1 MGRQVLFSRVL
12 HVPEL
17 GSNLLSVL
25 YLVRNHQFQVH
36 ISSEHMEFER
46 DGTVYFTAPID
57 STNTAYLAGDVVPV
71 AESAQVSSASTL
83 PLDATLWHRRFAHF
97 HHAGIQNILSGS
109 LVTGMR
115 LDTKTPPDPICEPCL
130 SGKLNAAPFP
140 TSTSRSAYPLQLVH
154 TDVHGPM
161 VRTPSGMRN
170 WVTFVDDATRLY
182 SAEPMRTKDMT
193 FPVFKRYKAWAENR
207 TG

>member
-1 MGRQVLFSRVL
+1 
-12 HVPEL
+12 
-17 GSNLLSVL
+17 
-25 YLVRNHQFQVH
+25 
-36 ISSEHMEFER
+36 MEFER

-130 SGKLNAAPFP
+130 SGKLNAAFYP
-140 TSTSRSAYPLQLVH
+140 TFTSHWTYPL
-154 TDVHGPM
+154 
-161 VRTPSGMRN
+161 
-170 WVTFVDDATRLY
+170 
-182 SAEPMRTKDMT
+182 
-193 FPVFKRYKAWAENR
+193 
-207 TG
+207 